1 MPVRKV
7 KGGYRWGKSG
17 KIYKTKK
24 EAEKQG
30 RAIYASGYGKK
41 KKKTQKKE
49 QVKNQ
54 KVLEEDYILTR
65 ILKIPLELSLLL

>member
-41 KKKTQKKE
+41 KKKKRSKRSKK
-49 QVKNQ
+49 
-54 KVLEEDYILTR
+54 
-65 ILKIPLELSLLL
+65 

>member
-41 KKKTQKKE
+41 KKRSKKR
-49 QVKNQ
+49 N
-54 KVLEEDYILTR
+54 R
-65 ILKIPLELSLLL
+65 